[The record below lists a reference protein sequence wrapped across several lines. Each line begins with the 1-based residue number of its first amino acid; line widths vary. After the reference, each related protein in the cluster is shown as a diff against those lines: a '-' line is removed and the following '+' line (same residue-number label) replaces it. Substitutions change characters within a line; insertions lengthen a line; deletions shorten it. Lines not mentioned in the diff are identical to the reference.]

1 MSLHRQNAIAAA
13 ANHTAYFAGD
23 ASAAEYR
30 ETDACKWAPIAYAV
44 IHGERIGYENRGSGA
59 TMQRARVIRRDI
71 FIPGTPAAYRTHGQ
85 IRLTECGTVYTIIAV
100 AERSGRVQL
109 TLQGAAIREVT
120 RPGYRPA

>member
-23 ASAAEYR
+23 AAAAQYR
-30 ETDACKWAPIAYAV
+30 ETDACKWVPIADAV
-44 IHGERIGYENRGSGA
+44 IHGERIAYETRGSGA
-59 TMQRARVIRRDI
+59 TMQRVRVIRREI
-71 FIPGTPAAYRTHGQ
+71 YLPGNTAAYRIHGQ
-85 IRLTECGTVYTIIAV
+85 IRITECGTVYTVIAV

-120 RPGYRPA
+120 RPAYRPV